1 MMTTNSNTAYDD
13 FLAVIDNLKLD
24 FDRAYSDVSTDIE
37 PLLCDVLGKR
47 YQVSAKAIKR
57 AWVAYCDRRSVGR
70 SMLGPLNPDFE
81 SAIA

>member
-1 MMTTNSNTAYDD
+1 MMTTNLNTPYDD

-37 PLLCDVLGKR
+37 PLLCEVLARR

-57 AWVAYCDRRSVGR
+57 AWLVYCDRRSVGR
-70 SMLGPLNPDFE
+70 PMLGPLNPL
-81 SAIA
+81 I